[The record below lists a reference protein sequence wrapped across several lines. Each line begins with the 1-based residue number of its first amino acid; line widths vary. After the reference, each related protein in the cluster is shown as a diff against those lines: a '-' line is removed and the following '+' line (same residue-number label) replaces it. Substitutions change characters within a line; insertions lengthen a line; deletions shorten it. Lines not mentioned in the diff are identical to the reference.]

1 MGNEVYAGYT
11 RVSAILDTYQ
21 PPELIEWKL
30 KCGKKEAKRISTVAT
45 KIGTN
50 VDAWIRADIEG
61 KKYPKLNSIEAENCV
76 KAYQKWK
83 EDYQVDVT
91 KLKSGERF
99 FDKESMITGEPD
111 ILRPLIEN
119 VTDVKCSSSIR
130 KIYWVQTEIY
140 ARKLGY
146 KTKAILRLDKNL
158 GIYEYEVRDISDE
171 DLYVFNALAVIYR
184 YFKPSQREDNEEE
197 V

>member
-83 EDYQVDVT
+83 EDYQIDVSKLRSGTRLFNEET
-91 KLKSGERF
+91 K
-99 FDKESMITGEPD
+99 ICGEPD
-111 ILRPLIEN
+111 ILFPDEKLVI
-119 VTDVKCSSSIR
+119 DIKCSSAIR
-130 KIYWVQTEIY
+130 PTYYLQTEWY
-140 ARKLGY
+140 GRELGY
-146 KTKAILRLDKNL
+146 SRKAILRLDKNL
-158 GIYEYEVRDISDE
+158 SMYDYEIRYLSNDDKQ
-171 DLYVFNALAVIYR
+171 VFDALVVVHN

-197 V
+197 